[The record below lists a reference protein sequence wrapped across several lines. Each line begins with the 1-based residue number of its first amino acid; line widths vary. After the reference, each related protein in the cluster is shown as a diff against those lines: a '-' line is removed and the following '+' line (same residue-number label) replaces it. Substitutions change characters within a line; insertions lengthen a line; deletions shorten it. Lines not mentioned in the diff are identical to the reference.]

1 LHIDATLVEAAKRG
15 DPGSFEALIERTH
28 KAVYGLVFRLVG
40 NYDDAADVMQETYLR
55 IWRSLRSY
63 RGDAAFETWAYRIA
77 ANTAMTHLKKRG
89 REAEPVDPATLAPL
103 ERAEP
108 SPEEPPDADRLE
120 EALARL
126 PAAMRTVLVMK
137 DVYGFSLE
145 EIAKQVGAT
154 EGAVKVRLFRARR
167 KIADMMYASDVV
179 VPMKRK
185 KATR

>member
-1 LHIDATLVEAAKRG
+1 MQRDATLVEAAKRG
-15 DPGSFEALIERTH
+15 DPDAFEGLIQRTH

-40 NYDDAADVMQETYLR
+40 NHDDAADVMQETYLR

-77 ANTAMTHLKKRG
+77 ANTAMTHLKRRG
-89 REAEPVDPATLAPL
+89 REAEPVDPATLVPM

-108 SPEEPPDADRLE
+108 RADEVPDAGALE

-126 PAAMRTVLVMK
+126 PAPMRTVLVMK
-137 DVYGFSLE
+137 DVYGFSLA

-154 EGAVKVRLFRARR
+154 EGAVKVRVFRARR
-167 KIADMMYASDVV
+167 RLAEELYGSDVI
-179 VPMKRK
+179 VPMRRK
-185 KATR
+185 KTS

>member
-15 DPGSFEALIERTH
+15 DTEAFESLIERTH

-40 NYDDAADVMQETYLR
+40 NHDDAADVMQETYLR

-89 REAEPVDPATLAPL
+89 REAEPVDPATLA
-103 ERAEP
+103 
-108 SPEEPPDADRLE
+108 
-120 EALARL
+120 RL

-137 DVYGFSLE
+137 DVYGFSLA

-154 EGAVKVRLFRARR
+154 EGAVKVRVFRARR
-167 KIADMMYASDVV
+167 RLAEELYGNEVI
-179 VPMKRK
+179 VPMRRK
-185 KATR
+185 KTS

>member
-1 LHIDATLVEAAKRG
+1 MHIDATLVEAAKRG
-15 DPGSFEALIERTH
+15 DPEAFESLIERTH

-40 NYDDAADVMQETYLR
+40 NHDDAADVMQETYLR

-77 ANTAMTHLKKRG
+77 ANTAMTHLKRRG

-120 EALARL
+120 EAIRRL

-137 DVYGFSLE
+137 DVYGFSLA
-145 EIAKQVGAT
+145 EIAEQVGAT
-154 EGAVKVRLFRARR
+154 EGAVKVRVFRARR
-167 KIADMMYASDVV
+167 RLAEELYGNEVI
-179 VPMKRK
+179 VPTRRK
-185 KATR
+185 KTS